1 MNKKFLSAIL
11 FGALMVTST
20 GTFVSCKDYDE
31 DIDSINKE
39 LTDIKSQLAALQTK
53 VDAGKWITGVTT
65 TANGVAIT
73 MSDGQTLNIT
83 NGKDGQNGAAGAQ
96 GEAGKDGKDG
106 SVVEVKDGV
115 LCING
120 VATEIKV
127 AKEAPAALPCV
138 KVEDGKLMV
147 LGADGKYAA
156 TGIEAGAVTAAK
168 TNGVWTITV
177 DGQEIVVPGSAAL
190 TSIEI
195 HDEYGERDFSYYY
208 GVLNKAAEWGW
219 NKEES
224 MEAGFYTKLDRD
236 MIVLLNPAE
245 ADGTAFDYTFRNS
258 LGVAADVKFFEDAKP
273 YEGALMSYSRAASEN
288 GLWVLPAA
296 VTKMPASEIETL
308 RREMYLNFKGND
320 DSKYALSLEAI
331 DGMGNVAVRSDY
343 DYTIT
348 LQKAGIYEGLNR
360 EYYNLIGKVY
370 YPSLYGAVYDYK
382 IRVSQNAENLRW
394 AKVFGVELTADEKG
408 YSAKNESAV
417 YNGVEFDVTG
427 ILINGETFTDSF
439 TVFFTNEMATANTMQ
454 VDALKDAL
462 DATWNKDT
470 GSFEYTYKFDLSDYV
485 AELSNDAKLL
495 WDQQIASEN
504 YKNKWSSNA
513 KLIGGEV
520 VENGNDY
527 NEDNIN
533 WALSN
538 NISWSISSRTAK
550 EPNILT
556 YTFRVNKDN
565 YRNFQLNTAYQLSFD
580 IIDPLNE
587 IVKVATITL
596 PFEFTQPTLD
606 INRVSGEKA
615 IWNEDGT
622 ILSLYG
628 DLVTVEGNNYMYA
641 PFYEAWTNGNVY
653 SVDTKKADVVYNQNT
668 NYYTL
673 NTPEAIPFARWN
685 TKIEG
690 ADYSNM
696 YFKLWENLS
705 ISAKASEW
713 NTWTLANNLVAEKNE
728 YLIHATYNFYGVY
741 PATEEQVYDF
751 TLRFASL
758 LGDAQAIETAADSY
772 TANNVTRE
780 VILTDEN
787 FNLVDALGNNF
798 FLFDGVKA
806 DGNIEA
812 RTDMNLRQG
821 FEEGSEGFATDWT
834 LITDKPV
841 AYYLKNGVKQYLE
854 VDLNKSGSAILKEN
868 TNTKTRYWEAGAAD
882 ANNVLVTMLPAME
895 AKKDAGYAALAGGVQ
910 IQLPTS
916 VGTTEPV
923 TIEFTL
929 EDVFGVEKTL
939 SVVVKA
945 SK

>member
-20 GTFVSCKDYDE
+20 GTFVSCKDYDD
-31 DIDSINKE
+31 DIDAINKE
-39 LTDIKSQLAALQTK
+39 LTDVKSQIAALQAK
-53 VDAGKWITGVTT
+53 VDAGKWITSANSTAEGVT
-65 TANGVAIT
+65 IT
-73 MSDGQTLNIT
+73 LSDGSTLKIT
-83 NGKDGQNGAAGAQ
+83 NGKDGAQGAAGQNGA
-96 GEAGKDGKDG
+96 DGKNG
-106 SVVEVKDGV
+106 TVVTVNENGV
-115 LCING
+115 LCLDG
-120 VATEIKV
+120 VETAIKV
-127 AKEAPAALPCV
+127 AEEAPAALPCV
-138 KVEDGKLMV
+138 KVEAGELMV
-147 LGADGKYAA
+147 LQADGTYAA
-156 TGIEAGAVTAAK
+156 SGIKAGSVTAAK
-168 TNGVWTITV
+168 VNGMWTITV
-177 DGQEIVVPGSAAL
+177 DGETITVPGSAAL

-195 HDEYGERDFSYYY
+195 HDEDGNKDFSYYY
-208 GVLNKAAEWGW
+208 GVLNEAKAWGW
-219 NKEES
+219 DEEES

-258 LGVAADVKFFEDAKP
+258 LGAAADVKFFEDAKP
-273 YEGALMSYSRAASEN
+273 YEGALYSYSRAASNN

-296 VTKMPASEIETL
+296 VTKKPASEIETL
-308 RREMYLNFKGND
+308 RRELYLNFKGND
-320 DSKYALSLEAI
+320 ASAYALTLEAV

-343 DYTIT
+343 DYTIA
-348 LQKAGIYEGLNR
+348 LEKAGNYQGLNR
-360 EYYNLIGKVY
+360 EYYNLIGKAY
-370 YPSLYGAVYDYK
+370 YPTLYGAVYDYK
-382 IRVSQNAENLRW
+382 IRVNKSAANLRW

-408 YSAKNESAV
+408 YIAKNESAV
-417 YNGVEFDVTG
+417 FNGIKFDVTG

-439 TVFFTNEMATANTMQ
+439 TVYFTNEMTTGNAMQ

-462 DATWNKDT
+462 DATWNKN
-470 GSFEYTYKFDLSDYV
+470 GYFEYTYKYDLSDYV
-485 AELSNDAKLL
+485 AELSDDAKLL
-495 WDQQIASEN
+495 WDQQIADGS
-504 YKNKWSSNA
+504 YKSKWYSNA
-513 KLIGGEV
+513 ELIGGEV
-520 VENGNDY
+520 VENGKDY

-533 WALSN
+533 WALIN
-538 NISWSISSRTAK
+538 NISWSISGRTAK

-556 YTFRVNKDN
+556 YTFRVNNDY

-587 IVKVATITL
+587 TVKVATITL

-606 INRVSGEKA
+606 ITRVNGEKA
-615 IWNEDGT
+615 IWTADKDGNET
-622 ILSLYG
+622 LSLYG
-628 DLVTVEGNNYMYA
+628 DLVVEDETKYMYA
-641 PFYEAWTNGNVY
+641 PLYEAFDNYYYYDSKGIFQWE
-653 SVDTKKADVVYNQNT
+653 ANT
-668 NYYTL
+668 QYYTL
-673 NTPEAIPFARWN
+673 NHESNRLCAFGHAHYTVLGVDYENQLNYVPLTKLTISSKATQWGASALAPNVGAGIPV
-685 TKIEG
+685 E
-690 ADYSNM
+690 ADY
-696 YFKLWENLS
+696 
-705 ISAKASEW
+705 
-713 NTWTLANNLVAEKNE
+713 T
-728 YLIHATYNFYGVY
+728 FYGVY
-741 PATEEQVYDF
+741 PATEEQVKDF

-758 LGDAQAIETAADSY
+758 LGDAKKVETVEASY

-834 LITDKPV
+834 LITDEPV

-895 AKKDAGYAALAGGVQ
+895 AKKDAGYVALAGGVQ